1 MLCYLPFLVEN
12 FLLVAVLYVI
22 LPNWFFIYV
31 FCIVLLAFLPLNI
44 FKFKFILK
52 FDNHENF
59 KNLSSSTSKI
69 NIVNPLL
76 DKLAF
81 SYNLND
87 FGGGGGGGSLFKKAF
102 FLCCVSVHFSLSI
115 IIFFFCVRTIISL
128 FVRISF
134 VVIDCFLHHWITTS

>member
-22 LPNWFFIYV
+22 LPHWFFIYV
-31 FCIVLLAFLPLNI
+31 FCIVLLAFLLLNI

-69 NIVNPLL
+69 NILNPLL
-76 DKLAF
+76 DKVAF

-87 FGGGGGGGSLFKKAF
+87 LVSFSVFAIAL
-102 FLCCVSVHFSLSI
+102 FLCCLSACFSLSI
-115 IIFFFCVRTIISL
+115 IISFFCVRTVISL

-134 VVIDCFLHHWITTS
+134 VVIDCFVHHWITTS

>member
-31 FCIVLLAFLPLNI
+31 FCIVLLAFLLLNI

-59 KNLSSSTSKI
+59 KNISSSTSKI
-69 NIVNPLL
+69 NILNPLL
-76 DKLAF
+76 DKVAF

-87 FGGGGGGGSLFKKAF
+87 LVSFSVFTVAL
-102 FLCCVSVHFSLSI
+102 FLCCVSVYLSLSI
-115 IIFFFCVRTIISL
+115 IIFSFCVRTIISL
-128 FVRISF
+128 FVRITF
-134 VVIDCFLHHWITTS
+134 VVIDCFVHHWITTS